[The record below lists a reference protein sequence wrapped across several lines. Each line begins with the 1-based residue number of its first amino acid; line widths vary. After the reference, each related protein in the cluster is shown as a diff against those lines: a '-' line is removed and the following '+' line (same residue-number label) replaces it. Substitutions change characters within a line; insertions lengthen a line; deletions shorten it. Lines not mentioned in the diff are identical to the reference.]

1 MAVGGR
7 GWSLWLRQ
15 LSGGVRAVG
24 GGLVCGTGC
33 VVVVLEC
40 LSLSVTLLRR
50 EEVRAEMSGLVM
62 VEVTSSCSGRG
73 VKPQRQSVSGTKSSV
88 SVIGIE
94 SHGVSGG
101 SARVVLRCSIS
112 NSFEGSEADW
122 VVESRYFGEA
132 RAMSLWGGV
141 DDGARPLGSSRW
153 RLMGVSGGM
162 AGLPGGSSG
171 DVPGT
176 GCVACPVS
184 QVFG

>member
-1 MAVGGR
+1 MLWQARLACSKAVVGGGLDLAVGGR

-50 EEVRAEMSGLVM
+50 EEVRAEMSVLVM

-88 SVIGIE
+88 SGIGIE

-101 SARVVLRCSIS
+101 SARVDLRSSMS
-112 NSFEGSEADW
+112 NSCEWSVADW

-132 RAMSLWGGV
+132 SPLSL
-141 DDGARPLGSSRW
+141 
-153 RLMGVSGGM
+153 
-162 AGLPGGSSG
+162 
-171 DVPGT
+171 
-176 GCVACPVS
+176 
-184 QVFG
+184 